1 MPEKIGEC
9 IEQDVNA
16 KQAQEIL
23 MSILA
28 ERTKKTEI
36 LSKKPQS
43 SSEDLMMQV
52 AKTRQNSQL

>member
-1 MPEKIGEC
+1 MPEKIGEF

-16 KQAQEIL
+16 NKQEIL

-36 LSKKPQS
+36 LQHNTTKFI
-43 SSEDLMMQV
+43 
-52 AKTRQNSQL
+52 RRF